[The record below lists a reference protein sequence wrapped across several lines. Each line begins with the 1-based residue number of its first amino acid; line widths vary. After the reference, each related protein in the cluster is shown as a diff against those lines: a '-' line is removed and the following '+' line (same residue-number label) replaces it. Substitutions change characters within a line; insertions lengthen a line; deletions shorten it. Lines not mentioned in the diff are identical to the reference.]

1 MKRLALILAAAATTA
16 FGPVAVDSAHAGDQ
30 DGGRGS
36 SQGRG
41 WERQSRS
48 DDRGASQ
55 REVRGQYPER
65 SGSYGP
71 ERRGQ
76 YPERGGRYVEGRRGQ
91 DPERGGRSVED
102 RRGQYP
108 GQGGRYVEDRRGPP
122 GPERGRSSDERR
134 RPVPERGERYRD
146 DGRARGRV
154 EEPGPYG
161 RGPPGYPAP
170 YPRASGVRPG
180 GYLPPSYRGA
190 PVEDYRRYRLRP
202 PPRGYN
208 WVRVGD
214 GFALVSPDGQ
224 IFDMVR

>member
-1 MKRLALILAAAATTA
+1 MKRLALILATVATTA
-16 FGPVAVDSAHAGDQ
+16 FGPVALNLAHAGDQ
-30 DGGRGS
+30 DNGRWS
-36 SQGRG
+36 SQGRQGGG
-41 WERQSRS
+41 WEQRQGRGG
-48 DDRGASQ
+48 DRGGSQ
-55 REVRGQYPER
+55 REVRGPDR
-65 SGSYGP
+65 GGRYGD

-76 YPERGGRYVEGRRGQ
+76 YPERGGAPYGEGRGARY
-91 DPERGGRSVED
+91 PERGGPYPDE
-102 RRGQYP
+102 RGESYP
-108 GQGGRYVEDRRGPP
+108 ERGGRYVEDRRGPP
-122 GPERGRSSDERR
+122 AERGRYSDERR
-134 RPVPERGERYRD
+134 RPAPERGERYGD
-146 DGRARGRV
+146 DSRGRR
-154 EEPGPYG
+154 EDPGPYG

-180 GYLPPSYRGA
+180 GYLPPNYRGA